1 MTLTFEPLVWK
12 SKNLAM
18 VSLVPFCHHFPEYR
32 PIVESELMEV
42 WDSLVTIAMT
52 GVAARAMNLLS
63 EPTDLI
69 ELTEA
74 LDKELFAGAVGFDDY
89 YEYTL
94 FRTTQTG
101 ASWSGVSA
109 MWVAQ
114 NLSLH
119 SKSNDAL
126 KNILHQLD
134 FINSLCLFMYVSFG
148 SGSNEVGISHF
159 LHVMLLEAEKNTG
172 IDFGLGT
179 KGVKKDT
186 FKKVEIIIELFEQY
200 ARKTVENIADSLKQK

>member
-1 MTLTFEPLVWK
+1 MTLTFESLVWK
-12 SKNLAM
+12 SRELAM
-18 VSLVPFCHHFPEYR
+18 VSLVPFCDHFPEYR
-32 PIVESELMEV
+32 PIAESELMEV

-52 GVAARAMNLLS
+52 GVATRAMNLLS

-69 ELTEA
+69 ELKEA

-119 SKSNDAL
+119 SKANDAL

-134 FINSLCLFMYVSFG
+134 FINSLCLFMSVSFA
-148 SGSNEVGISHF
+148 SNEVGISR
-159 LHVMLLEAEKNTG
+159 LLDVMVLEAEKNTG

>member
-12 SKNLAM
+12 SKNLAT
-18 VSLVPFCHHFPEYR
+18 VSLVPFCDQFPEYR

-69 ELTEA
+69 ELKKA

-119 SKSNDAL
+119 SKANDAL
-126 KNILHQLD
+126 KNIPHPLN
-134 FINSLCLFMYVSFG
+134 FINSLSLFMNVSFG
-148 SGSNEVGISHF
+148 STEVGISHF
-159 LHVMLLEAEKNTG
+159 LDVMVLEAEKSTG

-179 KGVKKDT
+179 KGGKKDT
-186 FKKVEIIIELFEQY
+186 FKKVEILTELFEQY
-200 ARKTVENIADSLKQK
+200 ARKTVEMIADSIKQK

>member
-1 MTLTFEPLVWK
+1 MTLTIEPLVWK
-12 SKNLAM
+12 SKELAM
-18 VSLVPFCHHFPEYR
+18 VSLVPFCDHFQEYL

-69 ELTEA
+69 ELKEA
-74 LDKELFAGAVGFDDY
+74 LDKELFAGADGFDDY

-119 SKSNDAL
+119 SKANDAL

-134 FINSLCLFMYVSFG
+134 FINSLCLFMFVSF
-148 SGSNEVGISHF
+148 GSNEVGISHF
-159 LHVMLLEAEKNTG
+159 LDVMVLEAEKNTG